1 MHLGTLIAR
10 LESED
15 NAAMALQA
23 LGDIVLFTAV
33 SEAGARY
40 EESPGAYVAGAVAR
54 FSDGAGDE
62 DWVGMIGHIELA
74 EDPGQAA
81 LVRMLQWALA
91 RDAADGDVPRPTTCS
106 CGSTHASEGLP

>member
-15 NAAMALQA
+15 DAAIALQA

-40 EESPGAYVAGAVAR
+40 GETSGAYVAGAVAR

-62 DWVGMIGHIELA
+62 DWVGLIGHIERA

-91 RDAADGDVPRPTTCS
+91 GEAADGDGPQQTACS
-106 CGSTHASEGLP
+106 CCSTHA

>member
-33 SEAGARY
+33 SEAGARHQ
-40 EESPGAYVAGAVAR
+40 ETPGEYVAGAVAR
-54 FSDGAGDE
+54 FADGAGDE
-62 DWVGMIGHIELA
+62 DWVGMIGHIERA

-91 RDAADGDVPRPTTCS
+91 RDAVGGDGARQTTCS
-106 CGSTHASEGLP
+106 CGATHTSEGLP